1 MNAVSPICL
10 TDLVPALYWSRPGDV
25 APVLRH
31 SRLIDGW
38 WRSLPVTRVVDIA
51 GAAWLSHSLARLAID
66 HWEHLRLAEFVPS
79 LQEIP
84 VDPDEV
90 AEPVRGAI
98 LATAGSW
105 ERLITA
111 TPAAMRS
118 WGFSSECGDIDVIG
132 TVMWRAVHPFT
143 RDTSGSPLPSPGLVI
158 EAVRTIAHWLPD
170 SAPAHVHNALAY
182 LSSATGASG
191 TDTEAADPSADADTE
206 PPQTPATRAIRTL
219 RALRA
224 QRDEGQHQEPD
235 TEAEAPRADAAP
247 DSGTGPVSSRAP
259 ARPGG
264 LASRS
269 RSPLM
274 GPDRTLRRP
283 SFGRP
288 RETRQEETEHEAPE
302 LREHPLVALL
312 EELFRSWEGVERT
325 VAAERLFATDPVSI
339 RVLADQLRVDVSE
352 IRNAQRSVEERLL
365 NWLGSPAGA
374 PVTEHLRDLS
384 ERLGT
389 AATIDHLI
397 NAHQDHPVEV
407 PSLGTPLWRVLITLF
422 TERRLHNGW
431 LVSDD
436 PHLLR
441 WKTRESLGDAPS
453 LTDAEARLGRLG
465 IRQQAL
471 RAWLLST
478 PGVSIRDG
486 HVLVDPSTPMETPA
500 QVPAYGGHADVHPES
515 SSATTANGLPIRRR
529 PSEDA
534 EEPHEHE
541 HEPASTESVERATM
555 PSVIMS
561 ARCFRAPDGRWWHR
575 VDVSSDHLNG
585 APVTVPPGYAT
596 HLGLQPGRL
605 LCLTAPGAD
614 LLVLVWRDQPA
625 FDSLRPL
632 LRRLS
637 AQPGDRVFI
646 TVEHDRLDA
655 RRLPAAD
662 LADHGPTSRALHLIG
677 YTAPASTDE
686 ALRIISNRIREET
699 SDGPVD
705 PKTLME
711 LLAQRGDEDLI
722 GELRPGLSVPH

>member
-10 TDLVPALYWSRPGDV
+10 TDLVPALHWSRPGDV

-31 SRLIDGW
+31 SRLVDGW
-38 WRSLPVTRVVDIA
+38 WRSLPLPRVVDIA
-51 GAAWLSHSLARLAID
+51 GPAWLSYSLARLAIE
-66 HWEHLRLAEFVPS
+66 HWEHLRLTEFLPS
-79 LQEIP
+79 LQEMT
-84 VDPDEV
+84 VDLDEI

-98 LATAGSW
+98 LATAGDW
-105 ERLITA
+105 DRLITA
-111 TPAAMRS
+111 TPTAMRA
-118 WGFSSECGDIDVIG
+118 WGFPSDCGDVDVIS

-143 RDTSGSPLPSPGLVI
+143 RDTTGAPLPSPALMI
-158 EAVRTIAHWLPD
+158 EAVRTVANWMPA
-170 SAPAHVHNALAY
+170 SAPPHVHNALAY
-182 LSSATGASG
+182 LTSATGADSTNTTG
-191 TDTEAADPSADADTE
+191 SADPVAAGDPSQE
-206 PPQTPATRAIRTL
+206 HPPQSPATRAIRTL

-224 QRDEGQHQEPD
+224 QRDEEQPPN
-235 TEAEAPRADAAP
+235 TEAAPESRQQSAAADP
-247 DSGTGPVSSRAP
+247 SGP
-259 ARPGG
+259 AR
-264 LASRS
+264 RS

-283 SFGRP
+283 AFGRP
-288 RETRQEETEHEAPE
+288 KETRAEGATEQEAAAPAPE
-302 LREHPLVALL
+302 LGEHPLVDLL
-312 EELFRSWEGVERT
+312 EELFRSWENLERT

-339 RVLADQLRVDVSE
+339 RVLADQLRVDVGE

-365 NWLGSPAGA
+365 QWLSSPSGT
-374 PVTEHLRDLS
+374 PITEHLRELS
-384 ERLGT
+384 ERLGA

-397 NAHQDHPVEV
+397 NAHPDHPVEV

-422 TERRLHNGW
+422 TDRRLHNGW

-441 WKTRESLGDAPS
+441 WKTRELLGDAPG
-453 LTDAEARLGRLG
+453 LTDAGIRLGRLG

-478 PGVSIRDG
+478 PGVTIRDG

-500 QVPAYGGHADVHPES
+500 QVPAYGGNADLAPETS
-515 SSATTANGLPIRRR
+515 GTTTANGLPIRRR
-529 PSEDA
+529 PDVAYSHQ
-534 EEPHEHE
+534 EEPAPQEQV
-541 HEPASTESVERATM
+541 PVPGVAT
-555 PSVIMS
+555 S

-575 VDVSSDHLNG
+575 VDVTADHLNG

-646 TVEHDRLDA
+646 TVQNDRLDA

-662 LADHGPTSRALHLIG
+662 LSDYGPTSKALHLIG
-677 YTAPASTDE
+677 YTAPASTEE
-686 ALRIISNRIREET
+686 ALRIISHRIREDEND
-699 SDGPVD
+699 SPVTTQ
-705 PKTLME
+705 TLME
-711 LLAQRGDEDLI
+711 LLAQRGDDDIIE
-722 GELRPGLSVPH
+722 ELRPSLYATH

>member
-31 SRLIDGW
+31 SRLVDGW
-38 WRSLPVTRVVDIA
+38 WRSLPVARVVDIA
-51 GAAWLSHSLARLAID
+51 GPAWLSHSLARLAID

-84 VDPDEV
+84 VHTDEV

-98 LATAGSW
+98 RATAGSW
-105 ERLITA
+105 EDLITV

-118 WGFSSECGDIDVIG
+118 WGFSNECGEIDVIG
-132 TVMWRAVHPFT
+132 TVMWRAVYSFT
-143 RDTSGSPLPSPGLVI
+143 RTASPAPLPSPGLVV
-158 EAVRTIAHWLPD
+158 EAVRTVVHWLPE
-170 SAPAHVHNALAY
+170 SAPVHVRNALEY
-182 LSSATGASG
+182 LTTATGAGSAE
-191 TDTEAADPSADADTE
+191 TETAEPAEDSAADT
-206 PPQTPATRAIRTL
+206 PQTPATRAIRTL

-224 QRDEGQHQEPD
+224 QRDQDQPPETEDSSATPD
-235 TEAEAPRADAAP
+235 TQATRTA
-247 DSGTGPVSSRAP
+247 TGPVANHAP
-259 ARPGG
+259 TRPGG
-264 LASRS
+264 LASRA

-288 RETRQEETEHEAPE
+288 KDTRQEEPEHGATADP
-302 LREHPLVALL
+302 RVHPLVAPL
-312 EELFRSWEGVERT
+312 EELFSSWEAIERT
-325 VAAERLFATDPVSI
+325 VAAERLFATEPVSI
-339 RVLADQLRVDVSE
+339 RVLAGQQHVEVSE
-352 IRNAQRSVEERLL
+352 IRNTQRSVEERLL
-365 NWLGSPAGA
+365 RWLGSPPGT
-374 PVTEHLRDLS
+374 PITEHLRDLS
-384 ERLGT
+384 EQLGT
-389 AATIDHLI
+389 AATVDHLI
-397 NAHQDHPVEV
+397 NAHADHPVEV

-422 TERRLHNGW
+422 TERRLNDGW

-436 PHLLR
+436 PQLLR
-441 WKTRESLGDAPS
+441 WRTRELLGDAPS
-453 LTDAEARLGRLG
+453 LTDAGVRLGRLG

-478 PGVSIRDG
+478 PGVTIRDG
-486 HVLVDPSTPMETPA
+486 HVLVDPSTPMEPPA
-500 QVPAYGGHADVHPES
+500 ASYGGHTDPHPES
-515 SSATTANGLPIRRR
+515 SPTTTANGLPIRRR
-529 PSEDA
+529 PSDAPEHDA
-534 EEPHEHE
+534 E
-541 HEPASTESVERATM
+541 PAHTAETAAAPGV
-555 PSVIMS
+555 PSS
-561 ARCFRAPDGRWWHR
+561 PRCFRAPDGRWWHR

-596 HLGLQPGRL
+596 HLGIQPGRL

-662 LADHGPTSRALHLIG
+662 LADNGPTGKALHLIG
-677 YTAPASTDE
+677 YTAPASTEE
-686 ALRIISNRIREET
+686 ALRIISNRVHEEDD
-699 SDGPVD
+699 SRPVD
-705 PKTLME
+705 PKTLIE
-711 LLAQRGDEDLI
+711 LLAQRGDEDLVD
-722 GELRPGLSVPH
+722 ELRPALSVALQ